1 MSVLQG
7 FAQAI
12 GRVSTFLGQA
22 CGVIYAAA
30 VGLSVF
36 EVIMRYAFDA
46 PTFWTTEIIMA
57 LCATA
62 WMLCVGAVTQ
72 QNRHITVTVLEIVI
86 GEKNWRRLSRIAVV
100 LSIIAVGILLFAC
113 WEPMM
118 KSIHRIERSGSAFN
132 PPMPTYLKTL
142 LVFASALYVL
152 QLIANLIR
160 PPHQHESEIP
170 DADFDNDLQT
180 KAK

>member
-7 FAQAI
+7 FAQGI
-12 GRVSTFLGQA
+12 GRLSTFLGQA

-30 VGLSVF
+30 VALSVF
-36 EVIMRYAFDA
+36 EVVMRYAFDM
-46 PTFWTTEIIMA
+46 PTVWTTEIIMA

-86 GEKNWRRLSRIAVV
+86 GEKNWRRLSRLAVI
-100 LSIIAVGILLFAC
+100 LSIIAVGILLIAC

-132 PPMPTYLKTL
+132 PPQPTYLKTL
-142 LVFASALYVL
+142 LVFSAALYVL
-152 QLIANLIR
+152 QLIANLIPSPKR
-160 PPHQHESEIP
+160 PLNKTPEP
-170 DADFDNDLQT
+170 DFGQDLL
-180 KAK
+180 AKDK